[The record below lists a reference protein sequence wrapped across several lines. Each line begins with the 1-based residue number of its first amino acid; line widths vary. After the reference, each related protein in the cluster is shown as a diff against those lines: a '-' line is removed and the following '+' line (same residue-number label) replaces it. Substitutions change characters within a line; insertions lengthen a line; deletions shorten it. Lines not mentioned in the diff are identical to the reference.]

1 MTAGASTAMY
11 GSAEAE
17 VQAVIPL
24 CTYLM
29 RTEGKVSKIAVYHG
43 KNNVRQDLHSTTMF
57 SHAKAKLQTDFTT
70 GTVGCSGN
78 YA

>member
-1 MTAGASTAMY
+1 MY

-29 RTEGKVSKIAVYHG
+29 RTEGKVSRNAAHLG
-43 KNNVRQDLHSTTMF
+43 NNVRQDLHSNTML
-57 SHAKAKLQTDFTT
+57 SYGKARLQTNLMN
-70 GTVGCSGN
+70 GTVGCSGD

>member
-1 MTAGASTAMY
+1 MTAGTSTAMY

-29 RTEGKVSKIAVYHG
+29 RTEGKVSKNAAYRG
-43 KNNVRQDLHSTTMF
+43 NKVRQDLRSTTMF
-57 SHAKAKLQTDFTT
+57 SHGKARLQTIL
-70 GTVGCSGN
+70 
-78 YA
+78 

>member
-1 MTAGASTAMY
+1 MTAGTSTAMY

-29 RTEGKVSKIAVYHG
+29 RTEGKVSNSAVSPG
-43 KNNVRQDLHSTTMF
+43 KE
-57 SHAKAKLQTDFTT
+57 
-70 GTVGCSGN
+70 
-78 YA
+78 

>member
-1 MTAGASTAMY
+1 MTAGTSTAMY

-17 VQAVIPL
+17 VQAVVPL

-29 RTEGKVSKIAVYHG
+29 RTEGKVSKNAVYPG
-43 KNNVRQDLHSTTMF
+43 KEVRQTFYYHVQSWQSKVTNNLM
-57 SHAKAKLQTDFTT
+57 T
-70 GTVGCSGN
+70 GIAGCSGD

>member
-1 MTAGASTAMY
+1 MTAGASTAVY

-29 RTEGKVSKIAVYHG
+29 RTEGKVSKNTAYLG
-43 KNNVRQDLHSTTMF
+43 SDVRQDLHSNTMS
-57 SHAKAKLQTDFTT
+57 SHGKARLQMNLMT